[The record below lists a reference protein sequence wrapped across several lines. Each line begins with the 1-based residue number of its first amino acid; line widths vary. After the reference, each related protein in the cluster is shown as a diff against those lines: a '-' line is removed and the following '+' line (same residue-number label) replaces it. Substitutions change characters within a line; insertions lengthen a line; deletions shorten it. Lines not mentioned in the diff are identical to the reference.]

1 MKFLI
6 TNRNRITSLDG
17 LLNQKHIVI
26 SMCEPDMNLDFP
38 VLPKNP
44 NRLGVLQLSFAD
56 LDNINDAKQVGQA
69 HYLMTQEQADQVVAF
84 VNEHM
89 DSIETIICQCDGGV
103 SRSSGMAAALSK
115 ILNGDDSWVFNSK
128 EYVPNR
134 YVYRLI
140 MNAYHDWCTVG
151 LNILL

>member
-17 LLNQKHIVI
+17 LLHSKHIVI

-56 LDNINDAKQVGQA
+56 LDNINDAKQIGQG
-69 HYLMTQEQADQVVAF
+69 HYLMTKEQAEEVVAF
-84 VNEHM
+84 VSKHVN
-89 DSIETIICQCDGGV
+89 SIETIVCQCDGGI

-115 ILNGDDSWVFNSK
+115 ILNGDDSWVFDSK
-128 EYVPNR
+128 EYVPNML
-134 YVYRLI
+134 VYRMIINTWYNL
-140 MNAYHDWCTVG
+140 
-151 LNILL
+151 

>member
-38 VLPKNP
+38 RLPGNS
-44 NRLGVLQLSFAD
+44 NRRGVLRLSFAD
-56 LDNINDAKQVGQA
+56 LDNINDAKQIGQA
-69 HYLMTQEQADQVVAF
+69 HYLMTKEQAEEVIAF
-84 VNEHM
+84 VNKHVN
-89 DSIETIICQCDGGV
+89 SIETIICQCDGGV

-115 ILNGDDSWVFNSK
+115 IFNGDDSWVFNSR
-128 EYVPNR
+128 EYVPNMF
-134 YVYRLI
+134 VYRMI
-140 MNAYHDWCTVG
+140 MNTWYN
-151 LNILL
+151 L